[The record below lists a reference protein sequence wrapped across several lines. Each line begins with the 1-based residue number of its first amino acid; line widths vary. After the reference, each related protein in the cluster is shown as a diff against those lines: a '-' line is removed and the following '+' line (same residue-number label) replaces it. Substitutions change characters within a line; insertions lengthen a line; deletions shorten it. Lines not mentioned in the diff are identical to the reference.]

1 MIKELLRH
9 LNWPFQEPLAF
20 EHPRHTRS
28 MWKIAAQSK
37 KSFDMI
43 QNKQEIIEANKEA
56 QSSIWPMLENS

>member
-1 MIKELLRH
+1 
-9 LNWPFQEPLAF
+9 
-20 EHPRHTRS
+20 

-56 QSSIWPMLENS
+56 QSSIWPMLENSWPYGMEG